1 MSDQESIHITDED
14 IAEANRLS
22 LSCPI
27 CAGSV
32 ENNVETA
39 AQTPVVCS
47 RCQTLYH
54 EACWEQNGGK
64 CAILGCGHKESYPYG
79 TELGPRLV
87 INYSDIPKRVPAA
100 PSPNGRFK
108 ELKRQQR
115 RLQKEADK
123 RGGWSNIFDRILKA
137 FGWR

>member
-1 MSDQESIHITDED
+1 MSESDPIQITDQD
-14 IAEANRLS
+14 ISEANKLS

-27 CAGSV
+27 CASAV
-32 ENNVETA
+32 ENNVN
-39 AQTPVVCS
+39 TPAVSPVICA

-54 EACWEQNGGK
+54 RACWEQNGDK
-64 CAILGCGHKESYPYG
+64 CAVLGCGHDECYPYG

-87 INYSDIPKRVPAA
+87 IKYSDIPKHVPAT

-108 ELKRQQR
+108 ELKEQQR
-115 RLQKEADK
+115 RLQEGQ
-123 RGGWSNIFDRILKA
+123 RGAFGNLLTRILKA

>member
-1 MSDQESIHITDED
+1 MSDQDSIHITDED

-22 LSCPI
+22 HSCPI

-32 ENNVETA
+32 EKNVETG
-39 AQTPVVCS
+39 AQSPVVCS

-54 EACWEQNGGK
+54 KACWDQNGGK
-64 CAILGCGHKESYPYG
+64 CAILGCGHKENYPYG

-87 INYSDIPKRVPAA
+87 ISYSDIPKRAPAA

-123 RGGWSNIFDRILKA
+123 RGGWSNLFDRILKA

>member
-1 MSDQESIHITDED
+1 MSDQDSIHITDED

-22 LSCPI
+22 HSCPI

-32 ENNVETA
+32 EKNVETG
-39 AQTPVVCS
+39 AQSPVVCS

-54 EACWEQNGGK
+54 EACWDQNGGK
-64 CAILGCGHKESYPYG
+64 CAILGCGHKENYPYG

-87 INYSDIPKRVPAA
+87 INYSDIPKRAPAA

-123 RGGWSNIFDRILKA
+123 RGGWMNLFDRILKA